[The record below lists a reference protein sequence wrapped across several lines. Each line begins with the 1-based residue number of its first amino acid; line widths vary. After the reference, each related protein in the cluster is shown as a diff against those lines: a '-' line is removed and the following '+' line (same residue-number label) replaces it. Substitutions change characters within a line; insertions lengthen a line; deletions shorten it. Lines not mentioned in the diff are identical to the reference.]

1 MNKGRI
7 KVWLD
12 TNIIVYALDLDSP
25 FHKDAFELM
34 KMAERGKVEG
44 CINTLSLFN
53 ALFLLGNGAEES
65 LYRMAQLLRVVD
77 LESPQAMQ
85 CLRSD
90 WSDKKDAYQHECA
103 LAAGVGFHR
112 DRRSQGF
119 QAFRDRHPI
128 YAGLFEFAVGTWLF
142 SAGPSKKSSQ
152 VALNPCPHTH

>member
-44 CINTLSLFN
+44 YINPLSLFN
-53 ALFLLGNGAEES
+53 ALFLLGSGAEES

-77 LESPQAMQ
+77 IEPPQAMQ

-90 WSDKKDAYQHECA
+90 WSDKEDAYQHECA
-103 LAAGVGFHR
+103 LAAGVDFIVTEDRKGFKHSVIDILSTR
-112 DRRSQGF
+112 GCLS
-119 QAFRDRHPI
+119 
-128 YAGLFEFAVGTWLF
+128 LL
-142 SAGPSKKSSQ
+142 
-152 VALNPCPHTH
+152 